1 MYKMAANIRA
11 LEVQLEDMEKEED
24 DAWGEVMR
32 AKHAGT
38 SYDEVTK
45 LIHKA
50 ETLNE
55 TRKRLLEFKQKL
67 DGKNNI

>member
-32 AKHAGT
+32 AKHGGI

>member
-1 MYKMAANIRA
+1 MATNIRA
-11 LEVQLEDMEKEED
+11 LESQLEDMEKEED

-32 AKHAGT
+32 AKHAGV

-55 TRKRLLEFKQKL
+55 TRKRLIEFKRNLEK
-67 DGKNNI
+67 K